1 MGWFTCGRAR
11 DVVADAKCLDELFEE
26 PQSLAAAPTDVTLEI
41 EETAAPPPEAE
52 EAREAGMV
60 VAVRLRPCDG
70 DAATAVDG
78 EDVTV
83 AGRAF
88 GPFDATLGPGGDQA
102 AAFAAVGA
110 GVVARVLEGFH
121 GCVMAYGATG
131 SGKTHS
137 VCAGRD
143 GLLARACAALF
154 GGLGGAPAT
163 VAATCV
169 ELYLDGIRDLLA
181 APNDENRAAAL
192 SPARGNSPAPAPR
205 KAAAPRRPAIREDP
219 ARGVFLEGV
228 ERRAV
233 ATADDALRLF
243 RAGARRRAARSTAK
257 NGASS
262 RSHAVYT
269 LEVSRDVDGAT
280 VASKLHVVDLAGSE
294 RLDESRVSGAGAREA
309 ARINA
314 SLSALGNVVAA
325 LEKRRAHVPYRDSN
339 LTRLLQDSLGGS
351 SYTAVLCCVHPGANE
366 AANATATLRFA
377 SRLRSVTTRPRKNVD
392 PKDAEI
398 ARLRAANAALAREV
412 ARLTAR
418 LA

>member
-1 MGWFTCGRAR
+1 
-11 DVVADAKCLDELFEE
+11 
-26 PQSLAAAPTDVTLEI
+26 
-41 EETAAPPPEAE
+41 
-52 EAREAGMV
+52 
-60 VAVRLRPCDG
+60 
-70 DAATAVDG
+70 
-78 EDVTV
+78 
-83 AGRAF
+83 
-88 GPFDATLGPGGDQA
+88 
-102 AAFAAVGA
+102 
-110 GVVARVLEGFH
+110 VVARVLEGFH

-181 APNDENRAAAL
+181 APDDENRAAAL

-269 LEVSRDVDGAT
+269 LELSRDVGGAT

-294 RLDESRVSGAGAREA
+294 RLDESRASGAGAREA

-351 SYTAVLCCVHPGANE
+351 SYTAVLCCVHPGAGE
-366 AANATATLRFA
+366 AANATAALRFA
-377 SRLRSVTTRPRKNVD
+377 SRLRSVTTKPRKNVD
-392 PKDAEI
+392 PKDA
-398 ARLRAANAALAREV
+398 
-412 ARLTAR
+412 
-418 LA
+418 